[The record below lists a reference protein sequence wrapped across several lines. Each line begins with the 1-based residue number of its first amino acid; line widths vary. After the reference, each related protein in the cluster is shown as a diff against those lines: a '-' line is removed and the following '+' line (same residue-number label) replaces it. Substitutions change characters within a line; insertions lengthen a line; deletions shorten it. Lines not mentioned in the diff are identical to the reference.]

1 MKHNAI
7 LRNVS
12 FLEVGRSAVGDIYE
26 DQQGRFPDG
35 SQVVTSRVKDI
46 KEVDGNTYICTQNTT
61 YLLDKKYELS
71 QDL

>member
-7 LRNVS
+7 LRNAS

-35 SQVVTSRVKDI
+35 SQVVTSRVKEI
-46 KEVDGNTYICTQNTT
+46 KEVGGRTYICTQNTT
-61 YLLDKKYELS
+61 YLLES
-71 QDL
+71 PSE

>member
-26 DQQGRFPDG
+26 DQQGRFPNG

-46 KEVDGNTYICTQNTT
+46 KEAVGNTYICTQNTT
-61 YLLDKKYELS
+61 YLLGSPSE
-71 QDL
+71 